1 MEVDRKPQ
9 PKRWFLWSLLV
20 DEDCP
25 RYIYSIFASFGPK
38 ISVNILSVNILDPA
52 QPENQWTRRRNE
64 QWIRRRPCA
73 PPKWPLGRGIAT
85 TLNGQQVDQPAR
97 LAQHEIRRITWSWK
111 CTMHQFCRSP
121 LESNNVCS
129 DPSMLQRERNPH
141 GPSRQ
146 SDLTPKKTYPL
157 VISHSHG
164 KWPIYR
170 WFTY

>member
-20 DEDCP
+20 DEDIWRLCP

-52 QPENQWTRRRNE
+52 QPENQWTRKRNE

-85 TLNGQQVDQPAR
+85 FSCQRPSTVNR
-97 LAQHEIRRITWSWK
+97 LTNQLGWH
-111 CTMHQFCRSP
+111 
-121 LESNNVCS
+121 
-129 DPSMLQRERNPH
+129 SMRFGE
-141 GPSRQ
+141 
-146 SDLTPKKTYPL
+146 
-157 VISHSHG
+157 SHG
-164 KWPIYR
+164 AENARCISFAVAPWSQTMSVLILQCFNGNEIPMGLHDKVTWHR
-170 WFTY
+170 KKHTLW